1 MGFEVSIIFKNNS
14 HALSHSDHITYWL
27 GAWIFCFFCRLPDTY
42 PVGSCCYCNNP
53 AIDQGRR
60 PIMKQLS
67 LKKFLDT
74 KVDEYN
80 QPSFIKD
87 DPVSIPH
94 LFTKKQDIEIAGFFA
109 AIFAWGNRATIIQK
123 SIQLMQLMQMK
134 PYEFCLYHN
143 ATDLKKLIEFKH
155 RTFNATDL
163 LYFIE
168 FLKFHYS
175 KNNSLEPAFTNKM
188 NKKDLTVENGLSG
201 FYQYFFSL
209 PDVPLRTKKHIAA
222 PKRNSTCK
230 RLNMFLR
237 WMVRKD
243 DKGVD
248 FGIWKNISPL
258 QLICPIDVH
267 VARVARHFNLLKRKQ
282 TDWQAALELTGNL
295 RELDRNDPVK
305 YDFALFGLGVMEKF

>member
-1 MGFEVSIIFKNNS
+1 
-14 HALSHSDHITYWL
+14 
-27 GAWIFCFFCRLPDTY
+27 
-42 PVGSCCYCNNP
+42 
-53 AIDQGRR
+53 
-60 PIMKQLS
+60 MKPLS

-87 DPVSIPH
+87 DPVCVPH

-109 AIFAWGNRATIIQK
+109 AIFAWGNRTTIIQK
-123 SIQLMQLMQMK
+123 SKQLMQFMEMK
-134 PYEFCLYHN
+134 PHEFCIHHDV
-143 ATDLKKLIEFKH
+143 TDLKRLLEFKH

-168 FLKFHYS
+168 FFKFHYS
-175 KNNSLEPAFTNKM
+175 KNNSLESAFTNWM
-188 NKKDLTVENGLSG
+188 DKKDQTVENGLRG

-209 PDVPLRTKKHIAA
+209 QDAPLRTKKHIAA
-222 PKRNSTCK
+222 PERNSTCK

-243 DKGVD
+243 NKGVD

-295 RELDRNDPVK
+295 RELDRDDPVK
-305 YDFALFGLGVMEKF
+305 YDFALFGLGVMEKFG